1 MSDIVV
7 VTDSNSGMT
16 QEEAEKLGVV
26 VLPMPF
32 FINDNVHYE
41 GIDLSQEEFFRL
53 LAEDANVSTSQ
64 PSPGDVMD
72 LWNKLLKEYDEIV
85 YIPMSSGLSASCA
98 TALALAADFEGSVF
112 VVDNKRIS
120 ITQYQ
125 SVLDARALAGAGYT
139 GAQIKEIL
147 EKDAMEASIY
157 LMVDTLKYLKKGGRV
172 TPAAAMIGTVLNLK
186 PVLTI
191 QGDKLDAFAKVR
203 GVKQAKKVMLEAM
216 KKDMETR
223 FAEPLKKGLM
233 SLMISYTYGQDEAV
247 RIWME
252 EVQAA
257 FPDMKI
263 FGSPLSLSVA
273 CHTGP
278 GIIAIGCSKMP
289 EIH

>member
-7 VTDSNSGMT
+7 LTDSNSGMT

-147 EKDAMEASIY
+147 EKDALEASIY

-191 QGDKLDAFAKVR
+191 QGTSW
-203 GVKQAKKVMLEAM
+203 MLLQ
-216 KKDMETR
+216 KC
-223 FAEPLKKGLM
+223 AE
-233 SLMISYTYGQDEAV
+233 
-247 RIWME
+247 
-252 EVQAA
+252 
-257 FPDMKI
+257 
-263 FGSPLSLSVA
+263 
-273 CHTGP
+273 
-278 GIIAIGCSKMP
+278 
-289 EIH
+289 

>member
-1 MSDIVV
+1 MSDIVI

-125 SVLDARALAGAGYT
+125 SVLDAKALANAGYT
-139 GAQIKEIL
+139 GAQIKEVL
-147 EKDAMEASIY
+147 EKDALEASIY

-233 SLMISYTYGQDEAV
+233 NLMISYTYGQDEAV

-252 EVQAA
+252 EVQTA

>member
-139 GAQIKEIL
+139 GH
-147 EKDAMEASIY
+147 
-157 LMVDTLKYLKKGGRV
+157 R
-172 TPAAAMIGTVLNLK
+172 
-186 PVLTI
+186 
-191 QGDKLDAFAKVR
+191 
-203 GVKQAKKVMLEAM
+203 
-216 KKDMETR
+216 
-223 FAEPLKKGLM
+223 
-233 SLMISYTYGQDEAV
+233 
-247 RIWME
+247 
-252 EVQAA
+252 
-257 FPDMKI
+257 
-263 FGSPLSLSVA
+263 
-273 CHTGP
+273 
-278 GIIAIGCSKMP
+278 
-289 EIH
+289 

>member
-98 TALALAADFEGSVF
+98 TALALAC
-112 VVDNKRIS
+112 
-120 ITQYQ
+120 
-125 SVLDARALAGAGYT
+125 LLYT
-139 GAQIKEIL
+139 SPSPR
-147 EKDAMEASIY
+147 D
-157 LMVDTLKYLKKGGRV
+157 
-172 TPAAAMIGTVLNLK
+172 
-186 PVLTI
+186 
-191 QGDKLDAFAKVR
+191 R
-203 GVKQAKKVMLEAM
+203 G
-216 KKDMETR
+216 
-223 FAEPLKKGLM
+223 
-233 SLMISYTYGQDEAV
+233 
-247 RIWME
+247 
-252 EVQAA
+252 
-257 FPDMKI
+257 
-263 FGSPLSLSVA
+263 
-273 CHTGP
+273 
-278 GIIAIGCSKMP
+278 
-289 EIH
+289 

>member
-1 MSDIVV
+1 MSDIVI

-125 SVLDARALAGAGYT
+125 SVLDARALASAGYT

-147 EKDAMEASIY
+147 EKDALEASIY
-157 LMVDTLKYLKKGGRV
+157 GRYLEISEEGRTCYSRRSHDRYRTESETCIDDPGGQAGCFCKSARSEAGKKSNAGSNEERYGNKICR
-172 TPAAAMIGTVLNLK
+172 TPEKRADEPYDFLY
-186 PVLTI
+186 
-191 QGDKLDAFAKVR
+191 VR
-203 GVKQAKKVMLEAM
+203 
-216 KKDMETR
+216 
-223 FAEPLKKGLM
+223 
-233 SLMISYTYGQDEAV
+233 
-247 RIWME
+247 
-252 EVQAA
+252 
-257 FPDMKI
+257 
-263 FGSPLSLSVA
+263 
-273 CHTGP
+273 TG
-278 GIIAIGCSKMP
+278 
-289 EIH
+289 

>member
-147 EKDAMEASIY
+147 EKDALEASIY
-157 LMVDTLKYLKKGGRV
+157 LMVDTLKYLKGGRV

-203 GVKQAKKVMLEAM
+203 GVKQAK
-216 KKDMETR
+216 
-223 FAEPLKKGLM
+223 
-233 SLMISYTYGQDEAV
+233 
-247 RIWME
+247 
-252 EVQAA
+252 
-257 FPDMKI
+257 
-263 FGSPLSLSVA
+263 
-273 CHTGP
+273 
-278 GIIAIGCSKMP
+278 
-289 EIH
+289 